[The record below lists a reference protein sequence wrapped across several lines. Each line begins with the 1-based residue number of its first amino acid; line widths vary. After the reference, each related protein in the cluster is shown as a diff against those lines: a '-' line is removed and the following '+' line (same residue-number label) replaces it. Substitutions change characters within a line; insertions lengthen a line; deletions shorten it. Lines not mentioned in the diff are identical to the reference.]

1 MSAERLR
8 WLPGALHGASLV
20 VLLAA
25 LAPPPAAAQT
35 GPEWPQAADASG
47 WRDRLTPWQDPA
59 RTRPARLEQPLNKL
73 LDAPPPPDLMALP
86 PAPPASGLDCGPP
99 DGGPGS
105 AAAPA
110 RAAASPQ
117 HSQWALQTLLSGQ
130 PDAPA
135 GQPPLLT
142 LPAAMHL
149 ALCHNPQVRA
159 TWPAIAQQA
168 AQVGQ
173 AQSGRWPQVSAGLAR
188 QRSRVSYGP
197 SDVPSHTT
205 WATSK
210 NAVIAWRL
218 WDWGARSARTAAAQ
232 AQLQAALYT
241 QDATVHQT
249 LTELLQTWGRAQ
261 AAQTRLHTQQT
272 LAPLASRT
280 VQAARRRQAGGA
292 GSAHDTVQAQAAQ
305 ARIQLELSR
314 AQGEYAEAAARLAYL
329 TGLPA
334 AQPLRLQDVFPAG
347 SEEGGADSADDIGLS
362 ADADADGQTAAPEA
376 GAPAAHDPDQPADL
390 GHASS
395 PALPPLPDWLEQ
407 ARQRHPAILAAR
419 AQWQAAQEAL
429 RAAQSEGLPT
439 LDLNLAHY
447 RNGRPNN
454 AITASRTHENVLG
467 LSLTV
472 PLFDGFA
479 STYKVRA
486 AQAQA
491 EQKYIEYQAAQ
502 EQTLQ
507 TLAQLHT
514 QTRSAWQ
521 NLRLA
526 RQLWR
531 LSMQAA
537 QSTHRQYAA
546 GAADI
551 TQLNQSLTQ
560 LQQAQLDLSQTLT
573 EWNRARLSLWLQEA
587 AIH

>member
-86 PAPPASGLDCGPP
+86 PGPPASGLDCGPQG
-99 DGGPGS
+99 GGPGS

-292 GSAHDTVQAQAAQ
+292 GSAPMTPCK
-305 ARIQLELSR
+305 RRPRKR
-314 AQGEYAEAAARLAYL
+314 A
-329 TGLPA
+329 
-334 AQPLRLQDVFPAG
+334 F
-347 SEEGGADSADDIGLS
+347 S
-362 ADADADGQTAAPEA
+362 
-376 GAPAAHDPDQPADL
+376 
-390 GHASS
+390 
-395 PALPPLPDWLEQ
+395 
-407 ARQRHPAILAAR
+407 
-419 AQWQAAQEAL
+419 
-429 RAAQSEGLPT
+429 
-439 LDLNLAHY
+439 LN
-447 RNGRPNN
+447 
-454 AITASRTHENVLG
+454 
-467 LSLTV
+467 
-472 PLFDGFA
+472 
-479 STYKVRA
+479 
-486 AQAQA
+486 
-491 EQKYIEYQAAQ
+491 
-502 EQTLQ
+502 
-507 TLAQLHT
+507 
-514 QTRSAWQ
+514 
-521 NLRLA
+521 
-526 RQLWR
+526 
-531 LSMQAA
+531 
-537 QSTHRQYAA
+537 
-546 GAADI
+546 
-551 TQLNQSLTQ
+551 
-560 LQQAQLDLSQTLT
+560 
-573 EWNRARLSLWLQEA
+573 
-587 AIH
+587 